1 MTQTEIEELAPRN
14 HNLPAEIGMLPS
26 LPLEVSNEAI
36 EQAVA
41 GLPVVTLPP
50 AYNTAAHAA
59 FGLRVAAF
67 MDACGKWA
75 DIKEIGSAE
84 QSERLTDFI
93 TGSRQL
99 WQKVEDQRKA
109 DKKPHDDRAAEV
121 QEAFIGMLNKLKAAG
136 DKLKP
141 MQAAWLEKVQ
151 AKIDA
156 EKAEQKRLADEKA
169 ESARQLAA
177 QAAARNDVSGEVDA
191 AAALKEAEKELNAA
205 NRDVKAKAGSASG
218 GGRSMAM
225 RSVKTADIHSRNSVY
240 MHFRDHPDV
249 IELLQ
254 RLATQSVRAGFE
266 FDPKILTVKIEKVAA

>member
-1 MTQTEIEELAPRN
+1 MTHSETDELPPRN
-14 HNLPAEIGMLPS
+14 HNLPDEIGMLPT
-26 LPLEVSNEAI
+26 LPLEVSTAAI

-41 GLPVVTLPP
+41 DLPVLKEAA

-59 FGLRVAAF
+59 FGLRVTAF
-67 MDACGKWA
+67 MEACGKWA

-93 TGSRQL
+93 AGARQL

-136 DKLKP
+136 EKLKP
-141 MQAAWLEKVQ
+141 MQAAWLAKVQ

-156 EKAEQKRLADEKA
+156 EKAEQRRLAEEKA
-169 ESARQLAA
+169 EAARQLAA

-191 AAALKEAEKELNAA
+191 AAALKEAEKEQKAA

-218 GGRSMAM
+218 GGRAMAM
-225 RSVKTADIHSRNSVY
+225 REVRSAEILSRNSVY

-249 IELLQ
+249 VDLLQ
-254 RLATQSVRAGFE
+254 RLATAAVRAGVE
-266 FDPKILTVKIEKVAA
+266 FDPKVLTVKTVQVAA